1 MSTLKY
7 QANLMSSDSQYNRY
21 LGAGGFRGVDVS
33 DDPSKIN
40 ETRFAN
46 ATNMWKDYENQS
58 GIAVETIPGYRKIK
72 STGKKINGI
81 FRYVYHAGAAD
92 EQKFILV
99 HCGDTLRIYKW
110 EDFMNANTETYYDV
124 GKEGITINDEKSNAF
139 QYRNR
144 FFFLCNGYWELIVSE
159 SKSETIIIYSFSL
172 KSVSENGY
180 IPKTYIDGE
189 EYEQGNA
196 FSDKVINE
204 YNNFSVPISENPPK
218 FSAPLYNRIKQYEFR
233 SATLNFTHET
243 QKSTSFV
250 DPETG
255 TASPIVLYTSKD
267 YPYYVI
273 KLKSP
278 KACKVILQLTDAETF
293 DKQVQVGGNYE
304 LNFTKENEELSVVFS
319 SEMIPTGHVG
329 AFQYSIETTDT
340 SETIPIE
347 VTLYYLDISFNPE
360 FVKYQNE
367 IFTDVHWVGDEDPLA
382 TDSKEPHSRVSQTGV
397 FFSAKKQDNIVS
409 GFTTWYR
416 TKAIVGS
423 QTQYTIE
430 NFPAGY
436 SLSIEYGIV
445 PTSFN
450 SVGEYTPF
458 SGSHDVSMASAIN
471 GCTLFDIFDDRIFL
485 TGNPELP
492 NTIFYANRDNTG
504 YVNPSYFG
512 VLNWFDCGV
521 SNEPI
526 KAMVHNANNLIVM
539 KGNTIQDSVISFYQP
554 WQTQQNIIPKTYIRN
569 DGLPGKG
576 CVGLACNLRDDI
588 VFLSETGLEGIDRQT
603 VNTERAV
610 GHRSS
615 LVDAKLL
622 AEDLTKAMWC
632 EWKDYL
638 VILFP
643 SGNAYMADT
652 RQISSVNGYH
662 QYEWYLLNDIVT
674 WTDDIHA
681 YHYASAF
688 PINSYEAVAYGK
700 CTLNGIEVGKY
711 VTATVNGMERNFCII
726 DDRADTQL
734 DVDANTAITGSLF
747 SLTDAKGN
755 VWCFTDVPD
764 DANLKNIICVQ
775 TGGQIANI
783 NAFLLEKQE
792 EMISATFVDSVT
804 TEEKMT
810 SKNMPSFLTEFNGLM
825 IFGTDNGDIC
835 VFNTDKR
842 GVRPERLKDEYS
854 EQEYKAQFATTIDAE
869 WYDRCGH
876 AYLSGIETAFDNANV
891 PHLTKNTIKKSCI
904 VEVKLGLTSSFNSQF
919 RTDRDGWSDPS
930 QVSVKNDDFS
940 DNDLFKADFTTNS
953 NATIAVTEKT
963 KKWVVK
969 QYRMYSDKWR
979 TPFGIYGI
987 AYRYSIHGRIKN

>member
-7 QANLMSSDSQYNRY
+7 QANLMNSDSQYNRY

-46 ATNMWKDYENQS
+46 ATNMWKDYENES
-58 GIAVETIPGYRKIK
+58 GISVETIPGYRKLK
-72 STGKKINGI
+72 ATGGKINGI
-81 FRYVYHAGAAD
+81 FRFVYNAGENETKYV
-92 EQKFILV
+92 LV
-99 HCGDTLRIYKW
+99 HCGTNLRMYTW
-110 EDFMNANTETYYDV
+110 DNFMNEKNDSYIAVTKPYGVT
-124 GKEGITINDEKSNAF
+124 ITDNKSNAF

-144 FFFLCNGYWELIVSE
+144 FFFLRDGYWE
-159 SKSETIIIYSFSL
+159 IIRTEKEGVVSFSL
-172 KSVSENGY
+172 QSASVNGY
-180 IPKTYIDGE
+180 IPKTFIDGK

-196 FSDKVINE
+196 FSEKVINE
-204 YNNFSVPISENPPK
+204 YNDIASLKTSEESPSYK
-218 FSAPLYNRIKQYEFR
+218 FPLYNYVKETPLSSGECKISLGEGAWYYDDATWYKEIPRNKFCIVRITADAISELKF
-233 SATLNFTHET
+233 NFLYIN
-243 QKSTSFV
+243 KPTSL
-250 DPETG
+250 DPTAKYKAFG
-255 TASPIVLYTSKD
+255 ASPIELTGNTKYTIIFSMDTVPSDKD
-267 YPYYVI
+267 
-273 KLKSP
+273 
-278 KACKVILQLTDAETF
+278 TTF
-293 DKQVQVGGNYE
+293 
-304 LNFTKENEELSVVFS
+304 
-319 SEMIPTGHVG
+319 
-329 AFQYSIETTDT
+329 SIEAALTISDVEVSTVDFDVTQDLGT
-340 SETIPIE
+340 SIKEQ
-347 VTLYYLDISFNPE
+347 LNISW
-360 FVKYQNE
+360 
-367 IFTDVHWVGDEDPLA
+367 IGDEGRASDGTETGLFISPEVPSI
-382 TDSKEPHSRVSQTGV
+382 TNRVSIPALG
-397 FFSAKKQDNIVS
+397 IVYIVKA
-409 GFTTWYR
+409 GDTLTR
-416 TKAIVGS
+416 TELPS
-423 QTQYTIE
+423 D
-430 NFPAGY
+430 Y
-436 SLSIEYGIV
+436 SLSIKYIAKSV
-445 PTSFN
+445 SFN

-458 SGSHDVSMASAIN
+458 SGSHDVSMADAIN
-471 GCTLFDIFDDRIFL
+471 SCTLFDIFDDRIFL
-485 TGNPELP
+485 TGNPQLP

-526 KAMVHNANNLIVM
+526 KAIVHNANNLIVM

-554 WQTQQNIIPKTYIRN
+554 WQTQQNIIPKAYIRN

-622 AEDLTKAMWC
+622 AEDLSQAMYC

-652 RQISSVNGYH
+652 RQISNVNGYH

-674 WTDDIHA
+674 WTDDGHA
-681 YHYASAF
+681 YNYASAF
-688 PINSYEAVAYGK
+688 PDSAEITQFCNVNGNPKGGEYVTKKVKSGASKLTADFCVLSDYADTRIDPTDSLLIYPVTVYDNDEDTNGK
-700 CTLNGIEVGKY
+700 QWLCIDKDAITSIEITIDSPSDTKY
-711 VTATVNGMERNFCII
+711 VV
-726 DDRADTQL
+726 
-734 DVDANTAITGSLF
+734 V
-747 SLTDAKGN
+747 
-755 VWCFTDVPD
+755 
-764 DANLKNIICVQ
+764 
-775 TGGQIANI
+775 
-783 NAFLLEKQE
+783 EKQE
-792 EMISATFVDSVT
+792 ELITGSFGNLGKET
-804 TEEKMT
+804 TINHPT
-810 SKNMPSFLTEFNGLM
+810 VLTEFNGLM
-825 IFGTDNGDIC
+825 FFGTDNGDIC

-904 VEVKLGLTSSFNSQF
+904 VEVKLGLTSSFKSQF
-919 RTDRDGWSDPS
+919 RTDRDGWSEPS
-930 QVSVKNDDFS
+930 QVAVKNDDFS

-953 NATIAVTEKT
+953 NATLAVTEKT

>member
-110 EDFMNANTETYYDV
+110 EDFMNGNTETYYDV
-124 GKEGITINDEKSNAF
+124 GKKGITINDEKSNAF

-159 SKSETIIIYSFSL
+159 TTSETTTVYSFSL
-172 KSVSENGY
+172 KSVSENVY

-233 SATLNFTHET
+233 SATLNFTHEN

-250 DPETG
+250 DPDTG
-255 TASPIVLYTSKD
+255 TSAPIILYCGKD
-267 YPYYVI
+267 CPYYVI

-293 DKQVQVGGNYE
+293 DKQVQVGENYE

-319 SEMIPTGHVG
+319 SEMIPVGHVG
-329 AFQYSIETTDT
+329 AFQYSIESSDT

-382 TDSKEPHSRVSQTGV
+382 ADSSEGYSRTEQTGV

-458 SGSHDVSMASAIN
+458 SGSHAVSMASAIN

-526 KAMVHNANNLIVM
+526 KAMVHNANNLIVL

-622 AEDLTKAMWC
+622 AEDLSQAMYC

-652 RQISSVNGYH
+652 RQISNVNGYH

-674 WTDDIHA
+674 WTDDGHA
-681 YHYASAF
+681 YNYASAF
-688 PINSYEAVAYGK
+688 PDSAEVTQFCNVNGNPTGGEYVTKKSGSSKLTADFCVLSDYADIRIDPTDSLQIYPVTVYDNDEDTNGK
-700 CTLNGIEVGKY
+700 QWLCIDVGLITSIEITIDSPSDTKY
-711 VTATVNGMERNFCII
+711 VV
-726 DDRADTQL
+726 
-734 DVDANTAITGSLF
+734 V
-747 SLTDAKGN
+747 
-755 VWCFTDVPD
+755 
-764 DANLKNIICVQ
+764 
-775 TGGQIANI
+775 
-783 NAFLLEKQE
+783 EKQE
-792 EMISATFVDSVT
+792 ELITGSFGDSGKET
-804 TEEKMT
+804 TINHPT
-810 SKNMPSFLTEFNGLM
+810 VLTEFNGLM

-904 VEVKLGLTSSFNSQF
+904 VEVKLGRTSSFKSQF
-919 RTDRDGWSDPS
+919 RTDRDGWSEPS
-930 QVSVKNDDFS
+930 QVAVKNDDFS

>member
-58 GIAVETIPGYRKIK
+58 GIAVETIPGYRKLK
-72 STGKKINGI
+72 ATGGKINGI
-81 FRYVYHAGAAD
+81 FRFVYNAGENETKYV
-92 EQKFILV
+92 LV
-99 HCGDTLRIYKW
+99 HCGTNLRMYTW
-110 EDFMNANTETYYDV
+110 DNFMNEKTDSYIAVTKPD
-124 GKEGITINDEKSNAF
+124 GITDNKSNAF

-144 FFFLCNGYWELIVSE
+144 FFFLRDGYWE
-159 SKSETIIIYSFSL
+159 IIRTENEGVVSFSL
-172 KSVSENGY
+172 QSASVNGY
-180 IPKTYIDGE
+180 IPKTFIDGK

-196 FSDKVINE
+196 FSDKVINQ
-204 YNNFSVPISENPPK
+204 YNDFSTPISTSPTTTYSVPLYNEVKKNPVANFSVTLPQKTTFLRLGTTSSTLKNKPYFVLSFKNSGTTDLDFYVTLCEY
-218 FSAPLYNRIKQYEFR
+218 SA
-233 SATLNFTHET
+233 SDTET
-243 QKSTSFV
+243 TPSQ
-250 DPETG
+250 
-255 TASPIVLYTSKD
+255 I
-267 YPYYVI
+267 
-273 KLKSP
+273 
-278 KACKVILQLTDAETF
+278 
-293 DKQVQVGGNYE
+293 GGNVGVHIPKGGGTSAVIFSTE
-304 LNFTKENEELSVVFS
+304 MVPSDNLIAIGFQDSNNSVQ
-319 SEMIPTGHVG
+319 IPVYISTIDVD
-329 AFQYSIETTDT
+329 FQPDFEHYVDKTF
-340 SETIPIE
+340 ETI
-347 VTLYYLDISFNPE
+347 
-360 FVKYQNE
+360 
-367 IFTDVHWVGDEDPLA
+367 HWVGDEDLTASTSDENHPR
-382 TDSKEPHSRVSQTGV
+382 TMQTGV
-397 FFSAKKQDNIVS
+397 FFSSRKLNDNLSVFVS
-409 GFTTWYR
+409 WYKIEKSTNVR
-416 TKAIVGS
+416 EVVPFPTG
-423 QTQYTIE
+423 YTL
-430 NFPAGY
+430 Y
-436 SLSIEYGIV
+436 IEYPIV

-450 SVGEYTPF
+450 SVGEYTSF
-458 SGSHDVSMASAIN
+458 SGSHDVSMADAIN

-485 TGNPELP
+485 TGNPKLP

-554 WQTQQNIIPKTYIRN
+554 WQTQQDIIPKAYIRN

-622 AEDLTKAMWC
+622 AEDLSQAMYC

-674 WTDDIHA
+674 WTDDGHA
-681 YHYASAF
+681 YNYASAF
-688 PINSYEAVAYGK
+688 PDSTEDTQLCDVNRKPNS
-700 CTLNGIEVGKY
+700 GKY
-711 VTATVNGMERNFCII
+711 VTKTIDLGGIEQFADFCILYDYSDEKI
-726 DDRADTQL
+726 DVNNIYSVKSFTFDGKQWL
-734 DVDANTAITGSLF
+734 CLF
-747 SLTDAKGN
+747 AA
-755 VWCFTDVPD
+755 FTDFKIETPHSQRYIVVEKKEERINGPFGSFTP
-764 DANLKNIICVQ
+764 
-775 TGGQIANI
+775 TGHKETTI
-783 NAFLLEKQE
+783 NH
-792 EMISATFVDSVT
+792 
-804 TEEKMT
+804 
-810 SKNMPSFLTEFNGLM
+810 PSFLVEFNGLM
-825 IFGTDNGDIC
+825 LFGTDNGDIC
-835 VFNTDKR
+835 AFNTDKR
-842 GVRPERLKDEYS
+842 GVRPERLKDNYT

-876 AYLSGIETAFDNANV
+876 SYLSGIETAFDNANV

-904 VEVKLGLTSSFNSQF
+904 VEVKLGFTSSFNSQF
-919 RTDRDGWSDPS
+919 RTDRDGWSEPS
-930 QVSVKNDDFS
+930 QVAVKNDDFS

>member
-7 QANLMSSDSQYNRY
+7 QANLMNSVSQYNRY

-58 GIAVETIPGYRKIK
+58 GISVETIPGYRKIK

-110 EDFMNANTETYYDV
+110 ENFMNGNTETYYDV
-124 GKEGITINDEKSNAF
+124 GKKGITINDEKSNAF

-159 SKSETIIIYSFSL
+159 SESDTIIIYSFSL

-218 FSAPLYNRIKQYEFR
+218 FSAPLYNRIKQYEFN
-233 SATLNFTHET
+233 SATLTFTSVPKDSRT
-243 QKSTSFV
+243 
-250 DPETG
+250 DD
-255 TASPIVLYTSKD
+255 LYFD
-267 YPYYVI
+267 IPNLNYPYFVV

-278 KACKVILQLTDAETF
+278 KACPITLQFGEF
-293 DKQVQVGGNYE
+293 EKQEGSEFNNVGFPYT

-319 SEMIPTGHVG
+319 SEMIPANHAG
-329 AFQYSIETTDT
+329 AFKYAISDSSI
-340 SETIPIE
+340 SETISIE

-367 IFTDVHWVGDEDPLA
+367 IFTDVHWVSDEDPLA
-382 TDSKEPHSRVSQTGV
+382 ADSSEGYSRVSQTGV

-458 SGSHDVSMASAIN
+458 SGSHSVSMSSAIN

-539 KGNTIQDSVISFYQP
+539 KGNTIQDSVISFYQH

-622 AEDLTKAMWC
+622 AEDLSQAMYC

-652 RQISSVNGYH
+652 RQISNVNGYH

-674 WTDDIHA
+674 WTDDGHA
-681 YHYASAF
+681 YNYASAF
-688 PINSYEAVAYGK
+688 PKSEG
-700 CTLNGIEVGKY
+700 
-711 VTATVNGMERNFCII
+711 
-726 DDRADTQL
+726 DTQL
-734 DVDANTAITGSLF
+734 CDVNGKPNSGEYVTKTINLGGVEQYADFCILYDYSDTRIDSSNIYMVTTIEDTEGTKWLCLLWAY
-747 SLTDAKGN
+747 TDIDIDTPHWQKYI
-755 VWCFTDVPD
+755 VV
-764 DANLKNIICVQ
+764 
-775 TGGQIANI
+775 
-783 NAFLLEKQE
+783 EKQE
-792 EMISATFVDSVT
+792 ELINSENT
-804 TEEKMT
+804 TI
-810 SKNMPSFLTEFNGLM
+810 NHPSFLTEFNGLM
-825 IFGTDNGDIC
+825 LFGTDNGDIC

-842 GVRPERLKDEYS
+842 GVRPERLKDYYT

-904 VEVKLGLTSSFNSQF
+904 VEVKLGLTSSFKSQF
-919 RTDRDGWSDPS
+919 RTDRDGWSEPS
-930 QVSVKNDDFS
+930 QVAVKNDDFS

-953 NATIAVTEKT
+953 NATLAVTEKT

>member
-7 QANLMSSDSQYNRY
+7 QANLMNSISQYNRY

-110 EDFMNANTETYYDV
+110 EDFMNGNTETYIAVAYKNV
-124 GKEGITINDEKSNAF
+124 SEAGLIKNVKSNAF
-139 QYRNR
+139 QYRDR
-144 FFFLCNGYWELIVSE
+144 FFLLCNGYWELLASVSAE
-159 SKSETIIIYSFSL
+159 DTTTTYSFSIQ
-172 KSVSENGY
+172 KVGGNGY

-204 YNNFSVPISENPPK
+204 YNNFSVPISENPIN
-218 FSAPLYNRIKQYEFR
+218 FSVPLYNRIKQYEFN
-233 SATLNFTHET
+233 SATLSFTSAVKDSRT
-243 QKSTSFV
+243 
-250 DPETG
+250 DG
-255 TASPIVLYTSKD
+255 LDLYVSGVN
-267 YPYYVI
+267 YPYYVLRI
-273 KLKSP
+273 KSP
-278 KACKVILQLTDAETF
+278 KACSITLQMGEFERTAGSPLKKIGSPYT
-293 DKQVQVGGNYE
+293 

-319 SEMIPTGHVG
+319 SEMIPANHAG
-329 AFQYSIETTDT
+329 AFYYAISDSSI
-340 SETIPIE
+340 SETIPIA

-367 IFTDVHWVGDEDPLA
+367 IFTDVHWVGDEDQLA
-382 TDSKEPHSRVSQTGV
+382 SDSSEGYSRVSQTGV

-458 SGSHDVSMASAIN
+458 SGSHSVSMSSAIN

-622 AEDLTKAMWC
+622 AEDLPQAMWC

-674 WTDDIHA
+674 WTDDGHA
-681 YHYASAF
+681 YNYASAF
-688 PINSYEAVAYGK
+688 PKSYGDTKLCDVNGKPNSGE
-700 CTLNGIEVGKY
+700 Y
-711 VTATVNGMERNFCII
+711 VTKTINLGGVEQYADFCILYDYSDTRI
-726 DDRADTQL
+726 DSSNIYLVSTIEDTEGTKWL
-734 DVDANTAITGSLF
+734 CLLWSYTDIDINTPHWQKYI
-747 SLTDAKGN
+747 
-755 VWCFTDVPD
+755 VV
-764 DANLKNIICVQ
+764 
-775 TGGQIANI
+775 
-783 NAFLLEKQE
+783 EKQE
-792 EMISATFVDSVT
+792 ELINSENT
-804 TEEKMT
+804 TI
-810 SKNMPSFLTEFNGLM
+810 NHPSFLTEFNGLM

-842 GVRPERLKDEYS
+842 GVRPERLKDYYT

-904 VEVKLGLTSSFNSQF
+904 VEVKLGLTSSFKSQF
-919 RTDRDGWSDPS
+919 RTDRDGWSEPS
-930 QVSVKNDDFS
+930 QVAVKNDDFS

-953 NATIAVTEKT
+953 NATLAVTEKT

-969 QYRMYSDKWR
+969 QYRMYNDKWR

>member
-7 QANLMSSDSQYNRY
+7 QANLMNSDSQYNRY

-40 ETRFAN
+40 ESRFAT
-46 ATNMWKDYENQS
+46 ATNMWKDYENES
-58 GIAVETIPGYRKIK
+58 GIAVETMPGYRKLK

-81 FRYVYHAGAAD
+81 FRYVYNAGAAD

-99 HCGDTLRIYKW
+99 HCGNTLRVYKW
-110 EDFMNANTETYYDV
+110 VDFMNGDTETYYDV
-124 GKEGITINDEKSNAF
+124 EKEDILQDTIKDEKSNAF
-139 QYRNR
+139 QYRNS

-159 SKSETIIIYSFSL
+159 TESETTTIYSFSL
-172 KSVSENGY
+172 RSVSGNGY

-204 YNNFSVPISENPPK
+204 YNDFGTPVSENPK
-218 FSAPLYNRIKQYEFR
+218 TFYVPLYNKIKQRQINHKEL
-233 SATLNFTHET
+233 TFTSEIGD
-243 QKSTSFV
+243 SRTSSIYF
-250 DPETG
+250 P
-255 TASPIVLYTSKD
+255 TAGVPR
-267 YPYYVI
+267 PYYVI
-273 KLKSP
+273 KFKSP
-278 KACKVILQLTDAETF
+278 EACSIKVQLFEFESQGSTPVAIGDT
-293 DKQVQVGGNYE
+293 QNT
-304 LNFTKENEELSVVFS
+304 LTFTKENEELSVVFS
-319 SEMIPTGHVG
+319 SEMIPENHRG
-329 AFQYSIETTDT
+329 AFQYYLETTST
-340 SETIPIE
+340 SESVKIDT
-347 VTLYYLDISFNPE
+347 TLYYLDISFNPE
-360 FVKYQNE
+360 FAPYDEKT
-367 IFTDVHWVGDEDPLA
+367 FTDIHWVGDEDPLA
-382 TDSKEPHSRVSQTGV
+382 AESIRHSRVSQTGV
-397 FFSAKKQDNIVS
+397 FFSAKKQGNDVI

-416 TKAIVGS
+416 TKSVVGS
-423 QTQYTIE
+423 QTQYPIV

-436 SLSIEYGIV
+436 SLSIEYAIV

-458 SGSHDVSMASAIN
+458 TGSHSGSMSSAID

-485 TGNPELP
+485 TGNPKLP

-526 KAMVHNANNLIVM
+526 KAMVHNANNLIVL

-554 WQTQQNIIPKTYIRN
+554 WQTQQNIIPKAYVRN

-622 AEDLTKAMWC
+622 AEDLSQAMYC

-674 WTDDIHA
+674 WTDDGHA
-681 YHYASAF
+681 YNYASAF
-688 PINSYEAVAYGK
+688 PDPAEVTK
-700 CTLNGIEVGKY
+700 FCDVNGNPEGGKY
-711 VTATVNGMERNFCII
+711 VTKKVKSGASADFCVLV
-726 DDRADTQL
+726 DYADTRIDPTDSLRIYPVTVYDNDEDTNGKQWL
-734 DVDANTAITGSLF
+734 CIDKYAITSI
-747 SLTDAKGN
+747 D
-755 VWCFTDVPD
+755 
-764 DANLKNIICVQ
+764 
-775 TGGQIANI
+775 IAI
-783 NAFLLEKQE
+783 DSPSDTQYVVVEKQE
-792 EMISATFVDSVT
+792 ELITGSFGNLGEET
-804 TEEKMT
+804 TINHPT
-810 SKNMPSFLTEFNGLM
+810 VLTEFNGLM

-842 GVRPERLKDEYS
+842 GVRPKRLTDDDYT

-919 RTDRDGWSDPS
+919 RTDRDGWSEPS
-930 QVSVKNDDFS
+930 QVAVKNDDFS

-953 NATIAVTEKT
+953 NATLAVTEKT

>member
-7 QANLMSSDSQYNRY
+7 QANLMNSDSQYNRY

-110 EDFMNANTETYYDV
+110 EDFMNGNTETYYDV

-159 SKSETIIIYSFSL
+159 SKSETIIIYSFSI
-172 KSVSENGY
+172 KSVSENVY

-233 SATLNFTHET
+233 SATLNFTHKT

-255 TASPIVLYTSKD
+255 TASPIVLYADKD
-267 YPYYVI
+267 YPYNVI
-273 KLKSP
+273 KLKST

-319 SEMIPTGHVG
+319 SEMIPVGHVG
-329 AFQYSIETTDT
+329 AFQYSIETADT
-340 SETIPIE
+340 SETIPIK
-347 VTLYYLDISFNPE
+347 VTLYYIDISFNPE
-360 FVKYQNE
+360 FVKCQNE
-367 IFTDVHWVGDEDPLA
+367 IFTDVHWVGDEDALA
-382 TDSKEPHSRVSQTGV
+382 ADSSEAHSRTKQTGV

-436 SLSIEYGIV
+436 SLFIEYGIV

-458 SGSHDVSMASAIN
+458 SGSHDVSMADAIN
-471 GCTLFDIFDDRIFL
+471 GCMLFDIFDDRIFL
-485 TGNPELP
+485 TGNPQLP

-622 AEDLTKAMWC
+622 AEDLSQAMYC

-674 WTDDIHA
+674 WTDDGHA
-681 YHYASAF
+681 YNYASVF
-688 PINSYEAVAYGK
+688 PDPAEIAQFCNV
-700 CTLNGIEVGKY
+700 NGNPKGGKY
-711 VTATVNGMERNFCII
+711 VTKKVKSGASKITADFCVLS
-726 DDRADTQL
+726 DYADTRIDPTDSLLIYPVTVYDNDEDTNGKQWL
-734 DVDANTAITGSLF
+734 CIDEAAITSIEIT
-747 SLTDAKGN
+747 TDSPSDTKY
-755 VWCFTDVPD
+755 VV
-764 DANLKNIICVQ
+764 V
-775 TGGQIANI
+775 
-783 NAFLLEKQE
+783 EKQE
-792 EMISATFVDSVT
+792 ELITGPFGNLGEET
-804 TEEKMT
+804 TI
-810 SKNMPSFLTEFNGLM
+810 NHPSFLVEFNGLM
-825 IFGTDNGDIC
+825 LFGTDNGDIC

-842 GVRPERLKDEYS
+842 GVRPERLKDDYT

-891 PHLTKNTIKKSCI
+891 PHLTKNTIKKSCV
-904 VEVKLGLTSSFNSQF
+904 VEVKLGLTSSFKSQF
-919 RTDRDGWSDPS
+919 RTDRDGWSEPS
-930 QVSVKNDDFS
+930 QVAVKNDDFS

>member
-58 GIAVETIPGYRKIK
+58 GIAVETIPGYRKLK
-72 STGKKINGI
+72 ATGGKINGI
-81 FRYVYHAGAAD
+81 FRFVYNAGENETKYV
-92 EQKFILV
+92 LV
-99 HCGDTLRIYKW
+99 HCGTNLRMYTW
-110 EDFMNANTETYYDV
+110 DNFMNEKTDSYISVTKPSGV
-124 GKEGITINDEKSNAF
+124 TITDNKSNAF

-144 FFFLCNGYWELIVSE
+144 FFFLRDGYWE
-159 SKSETIIIYSFSL
+159 IIRTENEGVVSFSL
-172 KSVSENGY
+172 QNVSGNGY
-180 IPKTYIDGE
+180 IPKTFIDGK
-189 EYEQGNA
+189 EYEQANA
-196 FSDKVINE
+196 FSEEVINE
-204 YNNFSVPISENPPK
+204 YNDFESLKSSNPDTGYI
-218 FSAPLYNRIKQYEFR
+218 AYTVPLYNYVKEASLTGGEAELSEITNWYYGNATWYKKIPIENKYFVIRIKGVGA
-233 SATLNFTHET
+233 S
-243 QKSTSFV
+243 V
-250 DPETG
+250 TG
-255 TASPIVLYTSKD
+255 TAYLLDGNIKSDDEVTKQAIGTALFKANTEQTSTIIFSMQLVTSGTASFAINLQEAAKISIKISTIDFDFNQSFLSSEDIIYDKLYCEGDESEGTEKEPGIYIKAEELDSIRHIRTSESIIPSFLLTYKIPVAGKDYLKTSPIPV
-267 YPYYVI
+267 
-273 KLKSP
+273 
-278 KACKVILQLTDAETF
+278 
-293 DKQVQVGGNYE
+293 
-304 LNFTKENEELSVVFS
+304 
-319 SEMIPTGHVG
+319 
-329 AFQYSIETTDT
+329 
-340 SETIPIE
+340 
-347 VTLYYLDISFNPE
+347 
-360 FVKYQNE
+360 
-367 IFTDVHWVGDEDPLA
+367 
-382 TDSKEPHSRVSQTGV
+382 
-397 FFSAKKQDNIVS
+397 
-409 GFTTWYR
+409 
-416 TKAIVGS
+416 
-423 QTQYTIE
+423 
-430 NFPAGY
+430 GY
-436 SLSIEYGIV
+436 SLTIQYKAI

-450 SVGEYTPF
+450 AVGEYTPF
-458 SGSHDVSMASAIN
+458 SGSHDDSMSDAIN

-485 TGNPELP
+485 TGNPKLP

-554 WQTQQNIIPKTYIRN
+554 WQTQQDIIPKAYIRN

-622 AEDLTKAMWC
+622 AEDLSKAMYC

-674 WTDDIHA
+674 WTDDGHA
-681 YHYASAF
+681 YNYASAF
-688 PINSYEAVAYGK
+688 PDSAE
-700 CTLNGIEVGKY
+700 
-711 VTATVNGMERNFCII
+711 
-726 DDRADTQL
+726 DTQL
-734 DVDANTAITGSLF
+734 CDVNGKPNSGEYVTKTIDLGGIEQFADFCILYDYSDEKIDVNNIYSVKSFTFDGKQWLCLFAAYTDFKIETPHSQRYIVVEKKEERINGPFGAFTPTGHKE
-747 SLTDAKGN
+747 T
-755 VWCFTDVPD
+755 T
-764 DANLKNIICVQ
+764 
-775 TGGQIANI
+775 I
-783 NAFLLEKQE
+783 NH
-792 EMISATFVDSVT
+792 
-804 TEEKMT
+804 
-810 SKNMPSFLTEFNGLM
+810 PSFLVEFNGLM
-825 IFGTDNGDIC
+825 LFGTDNGDIC

-842 GVRPERLKDEYS
+842 GVRPERLKGDYT

-919 RTDRDGWSDPS
+919 RTDRDGWSEPS
-930 QVSVKNDDFS
+930 QVAVKNDDFS

>member
-7 QANLMSSDSQYNRY
+7 QANLMNSISQYNRY

-99 HCGDTLRIYKW
+99 HCGDALRIYKW
-110 EDFMNANTETYYDV
+110 EDFMNGNTEIYYDV

-159 SKSETIIIYSFSL
+159 SESEAIIIYSFSL

-250 DPETG
+250 DPDTG
-255 TASPIVLYTSKD
+255 TAAPIILYDGKD

-293 DKQVQVGGNYE
+293 DKQVQVGENYE

-367 IFTDVHWVGDEDPLA
+367 IFTDVHWVGDEDQLA
-382 TDSKEPHSRVSQTGV
+382 SDSKEPHSRVSQTGV

-458 SGSHDVSMASAIN
+458 SGSHSVSMSSAIN

-622 AEDLTKAMWC
+622 AEDLSQAMYC

-674 WTDDIHA
+674 WTDDGHA
-681 YHYASAF
+681 YNYASAF
-688 PINSYEAVAYGK
+688 PKSYGDTQVCDVNGNPNSGE
-700 CTLNGIEVGKY
+700 Y
-711 VTATVNGMERNFCII
+711 VTRAINLGGVEQYADFCILNDYSDTRI
-726 DDRADTQL
+726 DSSNIIHVASIEDTDGTQWL
-734 DVDANTAITGSLF
+734 CLLS
-747 SLTDAKGN
+747 S
-755 VWCFTDVPD
+755 FTDIDIDTPH
-764 DANLKNIICVQ
+764 
-775 TGGQIANI
+775 GQKYIVV
-783 NAFLLEKQE
+783 EKQE
-792 EMISATFVDSVT
+792 ELINSENT
-804 TEEKMT
+804 TI
-810 SKNMPSFLTEFNGLM
+810 NHPSFLTEFNGLM

-904 VEVKLGLTSSFNSQF
+904 VEVKLGLTSSFKSQF
-919 RTDRDGWSDPS
+919 RTDRDGWSEPS
-930 QVSVKNDDFS
+930 QVAVKNDDFS

-953 NATIAVTEKT
+953 NATLAVTEKT

>member
-7 QANLMSSDSQYNRY
+7 QANLMNSVSQYNRY

-46 ATNMWKDYENQS
+46 AMNMWKDYENQS

-110 EDFMNANTETYYDV
+110 EDFINGNIETYISVSYKNV
-124 GKEGITINDEKSNAF
+124 SEAGLIKNVKSNAF
-139 QYRNR
+139 QYRDR
-144 FFFLCNGYWELIVSE
+144 FFLLCNGYWELLASVSAE
-159 SKSETIIIYSFSL
+159 DTTTTYSFSIQ
-172 KSVSENGY
+172 KVGGNGY

-204 YNNFSVPISENPPK
+204 YNNFSVPISENPLK

-250 DPETG
+250 DTETG
-255 TASPIVLYTSKD
+255 TASPIVLYTGKD

-293 DKQVQVGGNYE
+293 DKQVQVGENYE

-360 FVKYQNE
+360 FVKYQND

-382 TDSKEPHSRVSQTGV
+382 ADSKEPHSRVSQTGV
-397 FFSAKKQDNIVS
+397 FFSAKKKDNIVS

-458 SGSHDVSMASAIN
+458 SGSHSVSMSSAIN

-554 WQTQQNIIPKTYIRN
+554 WQTQQNIIPKAYIRN

-622 AEDLTKAMWC
+622 AEDLSQAMYC

-652 RQISSVNGYH
+652 RQISNVNGYH

-674 WTDDIHA
+674 WTDDGHA
-681 YHYASAF
+681 YNYASAF
-688 PINSYEAVAYGK
+688 PNSEG
-700 CTLNGIEVGKY
+700 
-711 VTATVNGMERNFCII
+711 
-726 DDRADTQL
+726 DTQL
-734 DVDANTAITGSLF
+734 CDVNGKPNSGEYVTRTINLGGVEQYADFCILYDYSDTRIDSSNIIHVASIEDTNGTQWLCLLS
-747 SLTDAKGN
+747 S
-755 VWCFTDVPD
+755 FTDIDIDTPHFQKYIV
-764 DANLKNIICVQ
+764 V
-775 TGGQIANI
+775 
-783 NAFLLEKQE
+783 EKQE
-792 EMISATFVDSVT
+792 ELINSENT
-804 TEEKMT
+804 TI
-810 SKNMPSFLTEFNGLM
+810 NHPSFLTEFNGLM
-825 IFGTDNGDIC
+825 LFGTDNGDIC

-842 GVRPERLKDEYS
+842 GVRPERLKDYYT

-904 VEVKLGLTSSFNSQF
+904 VEVKLGLTSSFKSQF
-919 RTDRDGWSDPS
+919 RTDRDGWSEPS
-930 QVSVKNDDFS
+930 QVAVKNDDFS

-953 NATIAVTEKT
+953 NATLAVTEKT

>member
-7 QANLMSSDSQYNRY
+7 QANLMNSSSQYNRY

-40 ETRFAN
+40 ESRFAT
-46 ATNMWKDYENQS
+46 ATNMWKDYENES
-58 GIAVETIPGYRKIK
+58 GIAVETMPGYRKLK

-81 FRYVYHAGAAD
+81 FRYVYNAGAAD

-99 HCGDTLRIYKW
+99 HCGDTLRVYKW
-110 EDFMNANTETYYDV
+110 EDFMNGDTEVYIAVTYKKASEAGLIKD
-124 GKEGITINDEKSNAF
+124 IKSNAF

-144 FFFLCNGYWELIVSE
+144 FFLLCNGYLEL
-159 SKSETIIIYSFSL
+159 L
-172 KSVSENGY
+172 PSVSIEDTTTIYAFSIQKVYRNGY

-204 YNNFSVPISENPPK
+204 YNDFSTPISENPPK
-218 FSAPLYNRIKQYEFR
+218 FSVPLYNRIKQYEFR
-233 SATLNFTHET
+233 SAKLNFTHEI

-250 DPETG
+250 DPDTS
-255 TASPIVLYTSKD
+255 TAAPIVLFTGKD
-267 YPYYVI
+267 YIYYVI

-278 KACKVILQLTDAETF
+278 EACKVILQLTDAETF
-293 DKQVQVGGNYE
+293 DKQVQVGENYE
-304 LNFTKENEELSVVFS
+304 LNFSKANEELSVVFS
-319 SEMIPTGHVG
+319 VEMIPTGHVG

-340 SETIPIE
+340 SKTIPID
-347 VTLYYLDISFNPE
+347 VTLYYLDVSFNPE
-360 FVKYQNE
+360 FVKYQKA
-367 IFTDVHWVGDEDPLA
+367 IFTDVHFVGDEDPLA
-382 TDSKEPHSRVSQTGV
+382 ADSSEAHSRTEQTGV
-397 FFSAKKQDNIVS
+397 FFYATKQDNIVS

-416 TKAIVGS
+416 TKSVVGS
-423 QTQYTIE
+423 QTQYSIE

-436 SLSIEYGIV
+436 SLSIEYSIV

-450 SVGEYTPF
+450 SIGEYTPF
-458 SGSHDVSMASAIN
+458 SGSHADSMSSAIN

-485 TGNPELP
+485 TGNPKLP

-526 KAMVHNANNLIVM
+526 KAMVHNANNLIVL

-554 WQTQQNIIPKTYIRN
+554 WQTQQNVIPKAYVRN

-622 AEDLTKAMWC
+622 AEDLSQAMYC

-674 WTDDIHA
+674 WTDDGHP
-681 YHYASAF
+681 YDYASAF
-688 PINSYEAVAYGK
+688 PSVSSDDSIQKCMVNGK
-700 CTLNGIEVGKY
+700 VNGGEYVTKTIDLGGIEQY
-711 VTATVNGMERNFCII
+711 ADFCILYDYSDTRI
-726 DDRADTQL
+726 DASNINLVESFTFDGKQWFCLRAE
-734 DVDANTAITGSLF
+734 
-747 SLTDAKGN
+747 LTD
-755 VWCFTDVPD
+755 FTIETPHSQRYIV
-764 DANLKNIICVQ
+764 V
-775 TGGQIANI
+775 
-783 NAFLLEKQE
+783 EKQE
-792 EMISATFVDSVT
+792 ELVCGAFGAFTPTGKKET
-804 TEEKMT
+804 TINHPT
-810 SKNMPSFLTEFNGLM
+810 VLTEFNGLM
-825 IFGTDNGDIC
+825 FFGTDNGDIC

-842 GVRPERLKDEYS
+842 GVRPKRLTDNDYT

-876 AYLSGIETAFDNANV
+876 SYLSGIETAFDNANV

-919 RTDRDGWSDPS
+919 RTDRDGWSEPS
-930 QVSVKNDDFS
+930 QVAVKNDDFS
-940 DNDLFKADFTTNS
+940 DNDLLKADFTTNS
-953 NATIAVTEKT
+953 NATLAVTEKT

>member
-58 GIAVETIPGYRKIK
+58 GIAVETIPGYRKLK
-72 STGKKINGI
+72 ATGGKINGI
-81 FRYVYHAGAAD
+81 FRFVYNAGENETKYV
-92 EQKFILV
+92 LV
-99 HCGDTLRIYKW
+99 HCGANLRMYTW
-110 EDFMNANTETYYDV
+110 DNFMNEKTDSYIAVTKPSGVT
-124 GKEGITINDEKSNAF
+124 ITDNKSNAF

-144 FFFLCNGYWELIVSE
+144 FFFLRDGYWE
-159 SKSETIIIYSFSL
+159 IIRAENEGVVSFSL
-172 KSVSENGY
+172 QNVSGNGY
-180 IPKTYIDGE
+180 IPKTFIDGK
-189 EYEQGNA
+189 EYEQANA
-196 FSDKVINE
+196 FSEEVINE
-204 YNNFSVPISENPPK
+204 YNDFESLKSGNPDNGYI
-218 FSAPLYNRIKQYEFR
+218 AYTVPLYNYVKEVSLTGGEAELLEMTNWYYGNATWYKKIPIENKYFVIRIKGVGVSVAGTAY
-233 SATLNFTHET
+233 LLDGNI
-243 QKSTSFV
+243 KSDDEVTKQAIGTALFKANAEQTSTIIFSMQLV
-250 DPETG
+250 TSG
-255 TASPIVLYTSKD
+255 TASFAIELQEAAKISIKISTIDFDFNQSFLSSEDIIYDKLYCEGDESVGTEKEPGIYIKAEELDSIRHIRTSESIIPSFLLTYKIPVAGKD
-267 YPYYVI
+267 Y
-273 KLKSP
+273 LKTSP
-278 KACKVILQLTDAETF
+278 
-293 DKQVQVGGNYE
+293 
-304 LNFTKENEELSVVFS
+304 
-319 SEMIPTGHVG
+319 IPV
-329 AFQYSIETTDT
+329 
-340 SETIPIE
+340 
-347 VTLYYLDISFNPE
+347 
-360 FVKYQNE
+360 
-367 IFTDVHWVGDEDPLA
+367 
-382 TDSKEPHSRVSQTGV
+382 
-397 FFSAKKQDNIVS
+397 
-409 GFTTWYR
+409 
-416 TKAIVGS
+416 
-423 QTQYTIE
+423 
-430 NFPAGY
+430 GY
-436 SLSIEYGIV
+436 SLTIQYKAI

-458 SGSHDVSMASAIN
+458 SGSHDVSMADAIN

-485 TGNPELP
+485 TGNPKLP

-554 WQTQQNIIPKTYIRN
+554 WQTQQDIIPKAYIRN

-622 AEDLTKAMWC
+622 AEDLSQAMYC

-674 WTDDIHA
+674 WTDDGHA
-681 YHYASAF
+681 YNYASAF
-688 PINSYEAVAYGK
+688 PASIGKIKKCIKNEKVVYEY
-700 CTLNGIEVGKY
+700 TTKY
-711 VTATVNGMERNFCII
+711 VDPDGNADFCVLC
-726 DDRADTQL
+726 DYADKRLSTENNL
-734 DVDANTAITGSLF
+734 YSNIVS
-747 SLTDAKGN
+747 
-755 VWCFTDVPD
+755 FTFDKVKWNCIKASD
-764 DANLKNIICVQ
+764 LGIKNI
-775 TGGQIANI
+775 TTD
-783 NAFLLEKQE
+783 NATQYIILEKQE
-792 EMISATFVDSVT
+792 ELISGAFGENG
-804 TEEKMT
+804 TET
-810 SKNMPSFLTEFNGLM
+810 ILNTPSFLTEFNGLM
-825 IFGTDNGDIC
+825 LFGTDNGDIC

-842 GVRPERLKDEYS
+842 GVRPERLKDYYT

-876 AYLSGIETAFDNANV
+876 SYLSGIETAFDNANV

-904 VEVKLGLTSSFNSQF
+904 VEVKLGFTSSFNSQF
-919 RTDRDGWSDPS
+919 RTDRDGWSEPS
-930 QVSVKNDDFS
+930 QVAVKNDDFS

>member
-7 QANLMSSDSQYNRY
+7 QANLMNSISQYNRY

-110 EDFMNANTETYYDV
+110 EDFMNGNTETYYDV
-124 GKEGITINDEKSNAF
+124 GKKGITINDEKSNAF

-159 SKSETIIIYSFSL
+159 SESETIIIYSFSL

-250 DPETG
+250 DTETG
-255 TASPIVLYTSKD
+255 TASPIVLYTGKD

-293 DKQVQVGGNYE
+293 DKQVQVGENYE

-340 SETIPIE
+340 YETIPIE

-367 IFTDVHWVGDEDPLA
+367 IFTDVHWVGDEDQLA
-382 TDSKEPHSRVSQTGV
+382 SDSKEPHSRVSQTGV

-458 SGSHDVSMASAIN
+458 SGSHSVSMSSAIN

-504 YVNPSYFG
+504 YINPSYFG

-603 VNTERAV
+603 VNTERSV

-622 AEDLTKAMWC
+622 AEDLSQAMYC

-662 QYEWYLLNDIVT
+662 QYEWYLLNDVFT
-674 WTDDIHA
+674 WTNDTNA
-681 YHYASAF
+681 YHYATAF
-688 PINSYEAVAYGK
+688 PESIIEDGECSIDGK
-700 CTLNGIEVGKY
+700 SDGVY
-711 VTATVNGMERNFCII
+711 VTITDNTLGQIDMCVIDAISDEPLPPESSIYEKIRSFNVNRGQDDNGNEIIVKYIGIPAETVGYNI
-726 DDRADTQL
+726 DTQH
-734 DVDANTAITGSLF
+734 TAY
-747 SLTDAKGN
+747 
-755 VWCFTDVPD
+755 V
-764 DANLKNIICVQ
+764 
-775 TGGQIANI
+775 
-783 NAFLLEKQE
+783 LLEKQE
-792 EMISATFVDSVT
+792 EKICIDITATN
-804 TEEKMT
+804 K
-810 SKNMPSFLTEFNGLM
+810 PSFLTEFNGLM

-842 GVRPERLKDEYS
+842 GVRPERLKDYS

-904 VEVKLGLTSSFNSQF
+904 VEVKLGLTSSFKSQF
-919 RTDRDGWSDPS
+919 RTDRDGWSEPS
-930 QVSVKNDDFS
+930 QVAVKNDDFS

-953 NATIAVTEKT
+953 NATLAVTEKT

>member
-7 QANLMSSDSQYNRY
+7 QANLMNSISQYNRY

-110 EDFMNANTETYYDV
+110 EDFMNGNTETYIAVSYKNV
-124 GKEGITINDEKSNAF
+124 SEAGLIKNVKSNAF
-139 QYRNR
+139 QYRDR
-144 FFFLCNGYWELIVSE
+144 FFLLCNGYWELLASVSVE
-159 SKSETIIIYSFSL
+159 DTTTTYSFSIQ
-172 KSVSENGY
+172 KVGGNGY

-204 YNNFSVPISENPPK
+204 YNNFSVPISENPIN
-218 FSAPLYNRIKQYEFR
+218 FSVPLYNRIKQYEFN
-233 SATLNFTHET
+233 SATLSFTSAVKDSRT
-243 QKSTSFV
+243 
-250 DPETG
+250 DG
-255 TASPIVLYTSKD
+255 LYLYVNGVN
-267 YPYYVI
+267 YPYYVLR
-273 KLKSP
+273 LKSP
-278 KACKVILQLTDAETF
+278 KACSITLQMGEFERTAGSQLKKIGSPYT
-293 DKQVQVGGNYE
+293 
-304 LNFTKENEELSVVFS
+304 LNFTKENEKLSVVFS
-319 SEMIPTGHVG
+319 SEMIPVNHAG
-329 AFQYSIETTDT
+329 AFFYSISDT
-340 SETIPIE
+340 SISETIPIE

-382 TDSKEPHSRVSQTGV
+382 ADSSEGYSRVSQTGV

-436 SLSIEYGIV
+436 SLSIKYGIV

-458 SGSHDVSMASAIN
+458 SGSHSVSMSSAIN

-603 VNTERAV
+603 VNTERSV

-622 AEDLTKAMWC
+622 AENLQSAMYC

-652 RQISSVNGYH
+652 RQISNVNGYH
-662 QYEWYLLNDIVT
+662 QYEWYLLNDVFT
-674 WTDDIHA
+674 WTNDTNA
-681 YHYASAF
+681 YHYATAF
-688 PINSYEAVAYGK
+688 PESI
-700 CTLNGIEVGKY
+700 IEDGECSIDGESDGVY
-711 VTATVNGMERNFCII
+711 VTITDNTLGQIDMCVIDAISDNPLPTESSIYEKIQSFNVNRGQDDNGNEIIVKYIGIPAETVGYNI
-726 DDRADTQL
+726 DTQH
-734 DVDANTAITGSLF
+734 TAY
-747 SLTDAKGN
+747 
-755 VWCFTDVPD
+755 V
-764 DANLKNIICVQ
+764 
-775 TGGQIANI
+775 
-783 NAFLLEKQE
+783 LLEKQE
-792 EMISATFVDSVT
+792 EKICIDITATNKPT
-804 TEEKMT
+804 
-810 SKNMPSFLTEFNGLM
+810 FLTEFNGLM

-842 GVRPERLKDEYS
+842 GVRPERLKDYS

-904 VEVKLGLTSSFNSQF
+904 VEVKLGLTSSFKSQF
-919 RTDRDGWSDPS
+919 RTDRDGWSEPS
-930 QVSVKNDDFS
+930 QVAVKNDDFS

-953 NATIAVTEKT
+953 NATLAVTEKT